1 MGKGKKKGGF
11 KRKVLA
17 ALNSQRRKKIRIFEN
32 AFKYKVKMAY
42 YYYYYYFFKKLILST
57 KCAQELAHF

>member
-42 YYYYYYFFKKLILST
+42 YYF
-57 KCAQELAHF
+57 